1 MTQLRIVCFGD
12 SVTQGAPHVP
22 IEDAFPALLQRR
34 LSHIGQPH
42 AMTASV
48 INSGHGG
55 ENSAEG
61 LARFDN
67 EVAAHEP
74 HIVTV
79 EFGLNDIRW
88 EEHKK
93 TTEEQ
98 FAENLREI
106 HRRCSDL
113 GAQVIF
119 MTPNPVINRLH
130 RSWETDHYADYGG
143 CNQKVEAYAEV
154 VRQVAA
160 EKSVALCDIHRSF
173 IDLAIGQQFDGA
185 CLDYR
190 DLVGLSGYIRREDG
204 VHPTVRGQHV
214 IAVEL
219 FRTMMHERMLADF
232 IPSGP

>member
-1 MTQLRIVCFGD
+1 MAQLRIVCFGD
-12 SVTQGAPHVP
+12 SVTQGTPHVP
-22 IEDAFPALLQRR
+22 IEDAFASLLQRR
-34 LSHIGQPH
+34 LSRIAQPH
-42 AMTASV
+42 GMTASV

-55 ENSAEG
+55 ETSAEG
-61 LARFDN
+61 LARFDSDV
-67 EVAAHEP
+67 EAHDP

-98 FAENLREI
+98 FAENLRKI

-113 GAQVIF
+113 GARVIF

-143 CNQKVEAYAEV
+143 CNQKVAAYAEV
-154 VRQVAA
+154 VREVAA
-160 EKSVALCDIHRSF
+160 EMDVALCDINRSF
-173 IDLAIGQQFDGA
+173 IDLALSHQFDGA

-190 DLVGLSGYIRREDG
+190 DLMVLSGYLRREDG
-204 VHPTVRGQHV
+204 VHPTVHGQHL

-219 FRTMMHERMLADF
+219 FRTMMHEQMLADF